1 MEVDFDMRRL
11 GQDQRRQENREDH
24 GSSPSRRPTG
34 SAPATDTGT
43 VAPSDRPTPSGSGS
57 LRTHAIVLR
66 VVLELAEAELLH
78 QRRDVDAEP
87 PPKALL
93 QAVPSADGV
102 FR

>member
-1 MEVDFDMRRL
+1 MRRL
-11 GQDQRRQENREDH
+11 GQEQRRRRNREDH

-43 VAPSDRPTPSGSGS
+43 AAPTERATPSGSGS

-66 VVLELAEAELLH
+66 VVLELAEAERFH
-78 QRRDVDAEP
+78 QRRDVDTEP